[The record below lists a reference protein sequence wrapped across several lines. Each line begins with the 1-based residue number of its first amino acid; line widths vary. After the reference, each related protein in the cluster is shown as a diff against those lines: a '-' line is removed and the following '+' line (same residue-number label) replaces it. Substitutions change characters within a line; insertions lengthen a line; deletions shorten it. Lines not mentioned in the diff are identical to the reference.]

1 MYCLFCYLISVLF
14 YSVYIFASSS
24 SSSSASASTSTFNF
38 SSSSN
43 YLVFLQYVTE
53 PKVYSVQ
60 ISFSIYVK
68 VYSPKN
74 YRSSRNPTYV
84 QYLTALTSTMS
95 TTRNPKNT
103 ASTPHHPKMG
113 SLKFLIKHL
122 NHLPQTTNDSSH
134 MLQKL
139 NSPIIVIPPPSPS
152 NSETLSQRI
161 PLIYQ

>member
-14 YSVYIFASSS
+14 YSVCVFTSSPTSASAFTSTFIF
-24 SSSSASASTSTFNF
+24 SSAST
-38 SSSSN
+38 
-43 YLVFLQYVTE
+43 YLVFLQYVTD